1 MPRSYTPTRE
11 QRAELKSLANNLV
24 IFREGRPRPSLFLRP
39 RYSPFICPC
48 SGLACLHGILYH
60 PDTQGRYTG
69 ILDRFTARPD
79 RRRRSTSARD
89 PSARLRQLHQRPRSF
104 GELHQLHQLRQRP
117 RSFGGLHQLHQ
128 LHQLR
133 QRPRSF
139 GGPHQLQQLQQRRQR
154 PRSFGGPHQLQQ
166 LQQRPERRQG
176 LPGRQ
181 RLPDNGAQP
190 QPRRRD

>member
-24 IFREGRPRPSLFLRP
+24 IFREGHPRPSLFLRP

-48 SGLACLHGILYH
+48 SGLARLHGILYH

-139 GGPHQLQQLQQRRQR
+139 GGPHQLQQLQQR
-154 PRSFGGPHQLQQ
+154 
-166 LQQRPERRQG
+166 PERRQG